1 MLVDIPCQYGDTAYG
16 VRRYRGQGLKI
27 MSGEIS
33 EIGVTDRME
42 VWVAVKGVCRG
53 QIGKN
58 IFLNKEAAEKK
69 LEELNQ
75 GRAQ

>member
-1 MLVDIPCQYGDTAYG
+1 MLIDIPCRYGDTAYG
-16 VRRYRGQGLKI
+16 IRRYRGQGLKI
-27 MSGEIS
+27 MSGYIS

-58 IFLNKEAAEKK
+58 IFLTYDEAERK
-69 LEELNQ
+69 LEELHDQNHN
-75 GRAQ
+75 

>member
-1 MLVDIPCQYGDTAYG
+1 MLIDIPCRYGDTAYG
-16 VRRYRGQGLKI
+16 IRRYRGQGLKI
-27 MSGEIS
+27 MAGEIS

-58 IFLNKEAAEKK
+58 IFLSYEEAERK
-69 LEELNQ
+69 LEEMHGKN
-75 GRAQ
+75 RH